1 MFGENVAGYDVP
13 VLNERE
19 VRAGAGILFFITLT
33 VFLGAWHADQM
44 LPAQMMIVA
53 FFIDFVIRV
62 WNPRYSPS
70 LILGRLAVGNQV
82 PEYTAAAP
90 KRFAWILG
98 LMLASFMLV
107 TLIFLRHMSIVN
119 FAVCGVCIVLLFMES
134 AFGICLGCV
143 VYNKVLKKEV
153 ALCAGGICEVR
164 EKAPIQHVGAPQ
176 FVLLAVFAVLMS
188 GVYFQMDAQNAAHAH
203 HGPNPQLIQD
213 MKDGMAPAA
222 PQDSSQQNHHK
233 H

>member
-90 KRFAWILG
+90 KRFAWIIG

-107 TLIFLRHMSIVN
+107 TLIFMRHMSMVN

-134 AFGICLGCV
+134 AFGICLGCLFYSL
-143 VYNKVLKKEV
+143 VYREQPTLCPGEV
-153 ALCAGGICEVR
+153 CTPNARLEVQ
-164 EKAPIQHVGAPQ
+164 KASASQ
-176 FVLLAVFAVLMS
+176 FVVTVPFWKSGWLTTFSTNGIFVFTPRMRNSRKARSMRLQAS
-188 GVYFQMDAQNAAHAH
+188 GNVR
-203 HGPNPQLIQD
+203 PQLVTFT
-213 MKDGMAPAA
+213 
-222 PQDSSQQNHHK
+222 SSES
-233 H
+233 